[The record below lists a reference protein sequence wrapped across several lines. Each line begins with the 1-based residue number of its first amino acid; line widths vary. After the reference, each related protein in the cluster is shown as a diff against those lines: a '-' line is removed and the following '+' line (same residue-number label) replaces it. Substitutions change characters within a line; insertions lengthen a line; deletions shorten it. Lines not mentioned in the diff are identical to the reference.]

1 MQGAMLEESMQ
12 QLSRTFL
19 IPLEQYVARLMPL
32 KSAISPFKVGRG
44 THTKKCGAVF
54 VFQKLAHKLTS

>member
-1 MQGAMLEESMQ
+1 MLEESMQ

-32 KSAISPFKVGRG
+32 KSAVSPFKVGGVFWIIRG
-44 THTKKCGAVF
+44 WHRGVTRSLPASV
-54 VFQKLAHKLTS
+54 